1 MSLISLARRGRTVA
15 LIAGALLLVP
25 IVAEAA
31 PGGRSA
37 GSRGSRSQSQVAPTQ
52 TAPTGA
58 APVARSATP
67 APGQSA
73 AAPAAGAGAA
83 AAQAARPSF
92 ARNMMLGLGAGLLGA
107 GLFGMLSGS
116 GFFSGLASFAGILG
130 FLLQIALIGGLIW
143 LALRF
148 FRRRSEPQL
157 AGAGAPLGREAYQ
170 PQPAARMGAMGSGA
184 AAASAKP
191 VEFELAGGD
200 YGAFERLL
208 TDVQTAIS
216 NEDIARLRQ
225 LSTQEMVGFF
235 EEEFAENAR
244 KGLIE
249 RAAEVKLLQ
258 GDLAES
264 WREAG
269 LEYATVALRF
279 SLLSALVERAGGRVV
294 EGHATI
300 PREAIEHWTFV
311 RPRGGEWKLSAIQ
324 PAE

>member
-1 MSLISLARRGRTVA
+1 MSLMTLARRGRAIA

-31 PGGRSA
+31 PGGRSF
-37 GSRGSRSQSQVAPTQ
+37 GSRGSRSQSQVAPTP
-52 TAPTGA
+52 TAPGSSFQRNQTQ
-58 APVARSATP
+58 
-67 APGQSA
+67 APGPSA
-73 AAPAAGAGAA
+73 AAPAAGAAA
-83 AAQAARPSF
+83 AAQAARPSM
-92 ARNMMLGLGAGLLGA
+92 ARSLMMGVAGGLLGA
-107 GLFGMLSGS
+107 GLFGLLSGA
-116 GFFSGLASFAGILG
+116 GFGGLAGLLG
-130 FLLQIALIGGLIW
+130 LLFQVALIGGLIW

-157 AGAGAPLGREAYQ
+157 ASAGAPLGRQAYQ
-170 PQPAARMGAMGSGA
+170 PQPAMAGLGGGA
-184 AAASAKP
+184 AAAAAKP
-191 VEFELAGGD
+191 VEFELAGAD
-200 YGAFERLL
+200 YGSFERLL
-208 TDVQTAIS
+208 NEVQTLIS

-225 LSTQEMVGFF
+225 ITTPDISGAL

-264 WREAG
+264 WREDG
-269 LEYATVALRF
+269 YEYATVAMRF
-279 SLLSALVERAGGRVV
+279 SLLTAMVERNGGRVV

-300 PREAIEHWTFV
+300 PREATEHWTFV
-311 RPRGGEWKLSAIQ
+311 RPRGGEWKVAAIQ

>member
-25 IVAEAA
+25 IIAEAA
-31 PGGRSA
+31 PGGRSF

-58 APVARSATP
+58 APAARSATP

-73 AAPAAGAGAA
+73 AAPAAGAA

-92 ARNMMLGLGAGLLGA
+92 ARNMMMGIGAGLLGA
-107 GLFGMLSGS
+107 GLFGLLSGA
-116 GFFSGLASFAGILG
+116 GFGGLAGMLG
-130 FLLQIALIGGLIW
+130 LLFQIALIGGLIW

-170 PQPAARMGAMGSGA
+170 PQPAARMGAMGAMGSGA

-208 TDVQTAIS
+208 TDVHAAIS
-216 NEDIARLRQ
+216 DEDIARLRQ
-225 LSTQEMVGFF
+225 LSTQEMVGAF

-269 LEYATVALRF
+269 LEYATVAVRF